1 MADATTAVAAD
12 AATMRI
18 PVVILYASVT
28 ALVTMGFSLLAVFLE
43 ASRAVVIATM
53 VLAIVGGCG
62 VLAAIVIHFNRK
74 TSIGTEAR
82 IRAIVDARMDQQETD
97 TLTVL
102 QGVAKLHELG
112 LKNAKASRD
121 LGRGLAECKQQ
132 IVSEVEKNRVAFYA
146 VAAETTSNSS
156 GQRPNLRSV
165 EN

>member
-12 AATMRI
+12 VATMKI
-18 PVVILYASVT
+18 PVVILHASIT

-62 VLAAIVIHFNRK
+62 VLASIIINAGRK
-74 TSIGTEAR
+74 TAR
-82 IRAIVDARMDQQETD
+82 ETQALMTAAMDARMTQIETD
-97 TLTVL
+97 ALNVL
-102 QGVAKLHELG
+102 GGVAKLTELG
-112 LKNAKASRD
+112 LKNGKAVRD
-121 LGRGLAECKQQ
+121 LARSLAECQQ
-132 IVSEVEKNRVAFYA
+132 QVVLEVEKNRVAFYA
-146 VAAETTSNSS
+146 VAAETTINSS